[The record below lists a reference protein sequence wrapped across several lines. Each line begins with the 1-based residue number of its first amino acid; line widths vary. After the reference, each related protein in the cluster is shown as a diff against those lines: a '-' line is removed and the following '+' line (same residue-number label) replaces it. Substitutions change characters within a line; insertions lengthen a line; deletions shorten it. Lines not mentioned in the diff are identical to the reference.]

1 MLLCLAAYHF
11 FPFNGV
17 LINLISKKERQRKK
31 EERER
36 KEREREKKKEEE
48 REREG
53 GRAHQPTSY
62 MDTQQQLP
70 SSNLECPSKTSV
82 LNRVGHY
89 WELVQSLGALRP
101 SERL

>member
-36 KEREREKKKEEE
+36 KRKEKRGRK
-48 REREG
+48 REG
-53 GRAHQPTSY
+53 GRKGTSTNQLYGHPTTTAKFES
-62 MDTQQQLP
+62 
-70 SSNLECPSKTSV
+70 
-82 LNRVGHY
+82 
-89 WELVQSLGALRP
+89 
-101 SERL
+101 